1 MKRQHIVRPHIA
13 ELLRLLP
20 HFRLGVF
27 SSATT
32 RTVRTALQ
40 TLGNALR
47 HEAAQRGI
55 GECACVRACIHSSL
69 ALFGSSFVAA
79 WSC

>member
-1 MKRQHIVRPHIA
+1 LQGRDHVVRPHIE

-32 RTVRTALQ
+32 RTVNTALDRIYRRLKDIAWAKGLGGCRDRQAVYHCMLDPCMQLLLLQ
-40 TLGNALR
+40 T
-47 HEAAQRGI
+47 
-55 GECACVRACIHSSL
+55 
-69 ALFGSSFVAA
+69 
-79 WSC
+79 